1 MFGLN
6 APGKIHKHG
15 TPKAVLDN
23 PELMELFL
31 PLLRSDMRLS
41 ETYIYDHE
49 DPLDCPISAY
59 GGLED
64 KEVSREELAAWRDQT
79 RKRVGM
85 QIFPGDI
92 FFLNGQASNNLL
104 EVISKDIMKLTRKAE

>member
-31 PLLRSDMRLS
+31 PLLRSDIRLS

-49 DPLDCPISAY
+49 NPLDCPISAY
-59 GGLED
+59 GGMED
-64 KEVSREELAAWRDQT
+64 EEVSRQELAAWRDQT
-79 RKRVGM
+79 RKGLGCKYFRATT
-85 QIFPGDI
+85 
-92 FFLNGQASNNLL
+92 FF
-104 EVISKDIMKLTRKAE
+104 